1 MAIREGR
8 IGVGVP
14 LRCSMRWVVIRLYC
28 CRRRRRGRIP
38 MMLNSIG
45 LRGVVGLVVGVGGR
59 GREGLG
65 EREGGILTALYV
77 LCVVVPRRID
87 VACMADRGLPT
98 TSCARAV
105 GIWVRGRWV
114 VGAMGTIS
122 RAVES
127 VV

>member
-1 MAIREGR
+1 M
-8 IGVGVP
+8 
-14 LRCSMRWVVIRLYC
+14 
-28 CRRRRRGRIP
+28 
-38 MMLNSIG
+38 
-45 LRGVVGLVVGVGGR
+45 VGLVVGVGGR
-59 GREGLG
+59 RPEGLG

-87 VACMADRGLPT
+87 VVCMADRGLPST
-98 TSCARAV
+98 RCARGV

-114 VGAMGTIS
+114 VGTMSAIS